1 MGEITFLAGAAFLN
15 QTTLGTFN
23 TSVPD
28 IGAGSDS
35 NSIDNTTDGAVIGLD
50 GAGIG
55 DSGISLGLGKEI
67 IEKAVVAGSYTRGF
81 ADYIARTIESFSIE
95 IPLKGNG
102 KTTTASPVAADFTPD
117 LGVAALFRAA
127 GLDGNEVGAT
137 WAYTPLAADLIS
149 AAVYLGNQA
158 NNGVK
163 IEIRDIIAKSLEL
176 KFTPGEIGRAL
187 FNLGGIVEGVNE
199 TGSWPAT
206 PFNYGN
212 QASLS
217 APIIEGVGFTW
228 GPDTP
233 AARTLG
239 FSDLALNISLET
251 EEIKASN
258 LTPGTLTRQ
267 TGRTITVSGTFD
279 AESPEA
285 LYETNQLAESAIAN
299 AEALTFLVGT
309 AATGSDTANA
319 YQIDIDD
326 PEALTLEPA
335 KTSDSAA
342 WTFSA
347 IARSASANGELSLI
361 YL

>member
-50 GAGIG
+50 GVGIG
-55 DSGISLGLGKEI
+55 DSGISLSLGKEL

-81 ADYIARTIESFSIE
+81 ADYISRTVESFSIE

-102 KTTTASPVAADFTPD
+102 KTTTATPVAADFTPD
-117 LGVAALFRAA
+117 LGIAALFRAA

-137 WAYTPLAADLIS
+137 WAYTPLGAEIIS
-149 AAVYLGNQA
+149 GAVYLGNQA
-158 NNGVK
+158 GNGIK
-163 IEIRDIIAKSLEL
+163 IEGRDIIAKSLEL
-176 KFTPGEIGRAL
+176 KFTPGEIGSAL
-187 FNLGGIVEGVNE
+187 FNLGGIVNDINE
-199 TGSWPAT
+199 SGSWPAT

-217 APIIEGVGFTW
+217 APIIQGVGFTW

-233 AARTLG
+233 AARALG
-239 FSDLALNISLET
+239 FSDLTISVSLKT
-251 EEIKASN
+251 EEIKAAN

-279 AESPEA
+279 AESSEA
-285 LYETNQLAESAIAN
+285 LYETDQLAADAIAN
-299 AEALTFLVGT
+299 AEQLTFLVGT

-326 PEALTLEPA
+326 PEVVSLEPG
-335 KTSDSAA
+335 KTSNSAD

-361 YL
+361 YK